1 MSAPL
6 QPPVARNRSAALA
19 RAYTVNLTELAA
31 LSTGSG
37 LGLYSL
43 EGIPEPDAS
52 QSLSHAM
59 NGNLLLDHH
68 LTLSSELAMRLGV
81 DGLWYHARSEKQT
94 PEAVHLRPLYELP
107 ELLEMLAP
115 ELEQFSVA
123 LSDPAGRIAAS

>member
-81 DGLWYHARSEKQT
+81 DGLLDT
-94 PEAVHLRPLYELP
+94 
-107 ELLEMLAP
+107 
-115 ELEQFSVA
+115 
-123 LSDPAGRIAAS
+123 